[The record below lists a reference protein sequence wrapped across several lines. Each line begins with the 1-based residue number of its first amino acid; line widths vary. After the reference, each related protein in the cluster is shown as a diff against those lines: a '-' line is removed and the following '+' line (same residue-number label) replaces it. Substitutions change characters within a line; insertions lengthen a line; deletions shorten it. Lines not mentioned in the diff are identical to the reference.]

1 MIYIYIHIGD
11 RTDQA
16 TQFNEPVRI
25 VYGEDPQKMVIRP
38 LFSRGES
45 QTQATHTMK
54 NYKVLS
60 ATRLCKGIFLVKS

>member
-25 VYGEDPQKMVIRP
+25 VYGEDSPKNGNPPPVFQGRKSPR
-38 LFSRGES
+38 
-45 QTQATHTMK
+45 QHTMK

-60 ATRLCKGIFLVKS
+60 ATRHCKGIFLVKS

>member
-1 MIYIYIHIGD
+1 MIYTYIYIHIGD

-25 VYGEDPQKMVIRP
+25 VYGEDPPKMVIRS

-45 QTQATHTMK
+45 QPTQATHTMK
-54 NYKVLS
+54 KLQS
-60 ATRLCKGIFLVKS
+60 LVSNKAL